1 MLQPSHLTSPCIIAA
16 IVNHYKD
23 TKGRPK
29 NKIQG
34 LLDLQDLLPIFNCF
48 SLHCLT
54 QSSTGRRSSLL
65 RERSTLEEP
74 VDKLEA
80 NKKGEE
86 KEPFYG

>member
-1 MLQPSHLTSPCIIAA
+1 MFNLNA
-16 IVNHYKD
+16 IN
-23 TKGRPK
+23 P
-29 NKIQG
+29 
-34 LLDLQDLLPIFNCF
+34 QDLLPIFNCF
-48 SLHCLT
+48 SLYCLT

-86 KEPFYG
+86 KEPFYGREMQENT